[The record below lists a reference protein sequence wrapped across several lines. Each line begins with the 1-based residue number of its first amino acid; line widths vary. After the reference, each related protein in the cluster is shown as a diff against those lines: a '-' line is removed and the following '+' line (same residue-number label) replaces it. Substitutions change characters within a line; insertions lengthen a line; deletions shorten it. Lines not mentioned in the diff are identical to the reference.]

1 MSEMPAS
8 FAPPSRLA
16 TLLEV
21 RAPFELA
28 SVLLHTPQLAMAPRG
43 DGRPVML
50 LPGYKADE
58 TSLRPLGAYLRYL
71 GYAVFD
77 WGLGRNLGK
86 VDDSVTT
93 LGKTIDGLLETGEAM
108 TMIGWSLGGVV
119 AREVARVHRP
129 LVREVITLGTPIV
142 GGPKYTLVARRFA
155 RQENLDL
162 DAFEHEV
169 HRRNSVGITQPV
181 TSIYSKSDGIVG
193 WRASID
199 TYNKHA
205 RNIAVTSSHL
215 GLGVNPRVWR
225 IIADLLAD

>member
-119 AREVARVHRP
+119 AREVARVHR
-129 LVREVITLGTPIV
+129 
-142 GGPKYTLVARRFA
+142 
-155 RQENLDL
+155 
-162 DAFEHEV
+162 
-169 HRRNSVGITQPV
+169 RNSVGITQPV